1 MSTIFN
7 QLVARN
13 LANLSTESV
22 EVEKVAGEGPKGA
35 DLVGAKNTDLPK
47 TKDNAD
53 EGNNKVIDLVDAK
66 NTDLPKTANNA
77 DEGND
82 EVHDLV
88 EGMMSESK
96 KMEEKQ
102 KEFEE
107 GGRVHASMESLLMGT
122 LNTYGANGMS
132 EQALALYS
140 ISVESALRVAGLDNL
155 PLSVIVPSFEAAD
168 TQLAVVDKVE
178 KKGQGI
184 LKTIISW
191 VVKAFK
197 YIGQA
202 LTKFAALFK
211 ANKKKVADRAG
222 RLIAMVKGQKP
233 TEAATAAKD
242 DTKAI
247 GQDKTSDSKEVAL
260 VSEIKVSD
268 TEAKIM
274 SRDGTI
280 TTMEEAAKS
289 AAENYNKA
297 MRAWGTSF
305 DVLINMPA
313 VSVNTDAG
321 ENLKKLTTSIASKAG
336 KGFKEDLNV
345 NEELVVTP
353 GKDSTYPM
361 IGADVKVI
369 PMHEAKAADI
379 KVPSKDALV
388 KLLETIQ
395 EELNSQSQAEQ
406 GLNGAIAHV
415 NKSAAEY
422 EKISGEVKNSEGLDV
437 TKATSNLMSATSIFS
452 RGIALAGTSY
462 VTTLNTILNVVQRS
476 VDHAA

>member
-7 QLVARN
+7 QLVAN
-13 LANLSTESV
+13 HLAALSTESI
-22 EVEKVAGEGPKGA
+22 EVEKVSGEGPKGA
-35 DLVGAKNTDLPK
+35 DLIDAKNTDLPK
-47 TKDNAD
+47 TKDNAN
-53 EGNNKVIDLVDAK
+53 EGNDEVIDLIDAK

-77 DEGND
+77 DEGD
-82 EVHDLV
+82 DDVHDLV
-88 EGMMSESK
+88 EGMMDESK

-107 GGRVHASMESLLMGT
+107 GARVHASMESLLRGT
-122 LNTYGANGMS
+122 LDTYANNGMN

-140 ISVESALRVAGLDNL
+140 LSVESAFRAAGLDHIPVSL
-155 PLSVIVPSFEAAD
+155 AVPSFEAAD

-184 LKTIISW
+184 LKTIIAW

-202 LTKFAALFK
+202 LSKFAGLFT

-222 RLIAMVKGQKP
+222 RMVAMIKGQAP
-233 TEAATAAKD
+233 T
-242 DTKAI
+242 AI
-247 GQDKTSDSKEVAL
+247 GKDAAEDGKDAKASDSKEVAL
-260 VSEIKVSD
+260 VSEVKISD
-268 TEAKIM
+268 SEAKIM
-274 SRDGTI
+274 SRGGTI
-280 TTMEEAAKS
+280 TTLDEAAKS
-289 AAENYNKA
+289 VAQNYNKA

-305 DVLINMPA
+305 DVLINMPS

-321 ENLKKLTTSIASKAG
+321 EALKKLTTSISSKAG
-336 KGFKEDLNV
+336 KGFKEDLNI

-361 IGADVKVI
+361 IGADVKII
-369 PMHEAKAADI
+369 PMHEAKAADM

-395 EELNSQSQAEQ
+395 SELSSQSDAEK
-406 GLNGAIAHV
+406 GLANAVAHV

-422 EKISGEVKNSEGLDV
+422 EKISGEVKNADGLDV
-437 TKATSNLMSATSIFS
+437 GKATSNLMSATSIFS

-462 VTTLNTILNVVQRS
+462 VTSLNTLLNVVQRS